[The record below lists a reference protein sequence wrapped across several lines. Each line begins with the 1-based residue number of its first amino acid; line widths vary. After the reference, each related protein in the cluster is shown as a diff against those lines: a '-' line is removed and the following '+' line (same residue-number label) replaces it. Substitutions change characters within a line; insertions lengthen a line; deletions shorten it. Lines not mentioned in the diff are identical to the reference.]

1 MLRNFFCLLFFL
13 PLLLTGCHS
22 KTTIANNVPEREAN
36 EIVVLLAS
44 RGIIVQKT
52 PTPAATTGGGA
63 PKEQTW
69 DISVPASQI
78 TDAISI
84 LNQAGLPRLKGTN
97 LLDLFGSQG
106 LVPSDLQDRIRYQ
119 EGLSEQLANTIRKM
133 DGIMDADVQITLPSA
148 EEPSKTLTASVYVKH
163 RGVLDNPNSII
174 VTKIK
179 RLVSSSLPGLTID
192 NVTVV
197 LDRALYA
204 DITYPPSKE
213 NACEGKEYLSIWGV
227 SIARDSLW
235 AFRLIFYFFIL
246 LFFVFLALLAWMF
259 WKFYPVLE
267 AEGGFKILLNPTQI
281 VPKRKGESA
290 PQSEVITG
298 EGEL

>member
-1 MLRNFFCLLFFL
+1 MLRNFFYLVLVL
-13 PLLLTGCHS
+13 PLLLTGCHTN
-22 KTTIANNVPEREAN
+22 TTIANNVPEREAN

-44 RGIIVQKT
+44 RGIAVEKT
-52 PTPAATTGGGA
+52 PTPAATTGGAA

-78 TDAISI
+78 TDAIAV
-84 LNQAGLPRLKGTN
+84 LNQAGLPRLKGTS

-133 DGIMDADVQITLPSA
+133 DGVMDADVQITLPSA
-148 EEPSKTLTASVYVKH
+148 DEPNKTLTASVYVKH

-192 NVTVV
+192 NVTVI

-204 DITYPPSKE
+204 DITYPPNKDGGC
-213 NACEGKEYLSIWGV
+213 AGKEYASIWGV
-227 SIARDSLW
+227 HVSRDSLGL
-235 AFRLIFYFFIL
+235 FRAIFYSFIIL
-246 LFFVFLALLAWMF
+246 LFIFLALLMWMF

-267 AEGGFKILLNPTQI
+267 AEGGFKALLNQKQI
-281 VPKRKGESA
+281 LPRKGVSVPEN
-290 PQSEVITG
+290 ENTTG